1 MMSSWSLPREKSE
14 TDICKRKRA
23 VAAGIVYGRYSHM
36 RSAIYSSCLVATAL
50 SVFILYCALLAT
62 YEILRFSGK
71 SEAASAEQCD
81 NQNQDPHITKQSHSC
96 ENYEKKRACEE
107 KPETEDE
114 FSSSPREFE
123 RSFQDTEKQHNE
135 KYCNNEFHHIEILLL
150 YNHMS
155 VLHVCHVTPTV
166 SAIRIRTDF
175 CGYLILPDDRLP
187 RNIRYDRD

>member
-14 TDICKRKRA
+14 TDIYKRNGLSQPA
-23 VAAGIVYGRYSHM
+23 LYMADIHM
-36 RSAIYSSCLVATAL
+36 ISAMYSSCLVATAL
-50 SVFILYCALLAT
+50 SVFILYCALPAT

-107 KPETEDE
+107 KPESEDE

-155 VLHVCHVTPTV
+155 VLHVCHVTPAV